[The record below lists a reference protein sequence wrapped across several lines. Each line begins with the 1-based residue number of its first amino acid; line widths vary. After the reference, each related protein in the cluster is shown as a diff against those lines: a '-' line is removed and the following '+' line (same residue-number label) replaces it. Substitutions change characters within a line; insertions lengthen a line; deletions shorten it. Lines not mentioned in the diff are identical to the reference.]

1 LIGGSLSPQMERT
14 LKRDYYESLG
24 VGRDASQE
32 DIKSAYRREALKN
45 HPDRNPGDGDAE
57 SRFKEAAEAYEVLS
71 DSAKRQ
77 RFDRYGHEGL
87 RSSGNSRGFSSVE
100 DIFSAFGDIFGG
112 GGSVFEDLFGSSGGS
127 RGGARRGASLRCEV
141 RLNFDEMAKG
151 TEKTIRLNRAE
162 LCEVCSGSGARP
174 GTSPRTCAY
183 CAGRGEIQQS
193 QGFFA
198 IRTTCPRCRGEGKMI
213 EDPCSDCSGHG
224 RVSRTREIN
233 VKIPAGIEDGTRIR
247 ISGEGEAGDRNGPA
261 GDLYCEVYVS
271 KHPLFERDGMDLVC
285 EVPIT
290 FSQAALGA
298 KVMVPGISKQEELEI
313 NRGTQSGSLF
323 RLRGRGLPDVHGRG
337 QGDLL
342 VRTMVET
349 PKRLNSRQED
359 LLREFAETEEVS
371 VSPRRKSF
379 FEKVKDLFGQEDE

>member
-1 LIGGSLSPQMERT
+1 V
-14 LKRDYYESLG
+14 KRDYYESLG
-24 VGRDASQE
+24 VGREATAG
-32 DIKSAYRREALKN
+32 DIKSAYRREALKH
-45 HPDRNPGDGDAE
+45 HPDRNPGDREAE
-57 SRFKEAAEAYEVLS
+57 QKFKEAAEAYEILS
-71 DSAKRQ
+71 DQGKRQ
-77 RFDRYGHEGL
+77 RYDRFGHEGL

-112 GGSVFEDLFGSSGGS
+112 GGSVFEDLFGFSGGS
-127 RGGARRGASLRCEV
+127 RGGGGRRGASLRCEV
-141 RLNFDEMAKG
+141 RLNFDEMAHG
-151 TEKTIRLNRAE
+151 AEKTIRLKRAE
-162 LCEVCSGSGARP
+162 ACETCAGSGARP

-183 CAGRGEIQQS
+183 CGGHGEIQQS

-213 EDPCSDCSGHG
+213 EDPCNDCSGHG
-224 RVSRTREIN
+224 RVSRTREIS

-247 ISGEGEAGDRNGPA
+247 MTGEGEAGDRNGQA
-261 GDLYCEVYVS
+261 GDLYVEVYVS
-271 KHPLFERDGMDLVC
+271 RHPLFEREGMDLIC

-290 FSQAALGA
+290 FSQATLGA
-298 KVMVPGISKQEELEI
+298 NVMVPGIDRQEEIEVH
-313 NRGTQSGSLF
+313 RGTQSGSMF

-342 VRTMVET
+342 VRAVVET
-349 PKRLNSRQED
+349 PKRLSSRQEE

>member
-1 LIGGSLSPQMERT
+1 M
-14 LKRDYYESLG
+14 KRDFYEALG
-24 VGRDASQE
+24 VDRDATPA
-32 DIKSAYRREALKN
+32 DIKSAYRREALKH
-45 HPDRNPGDGDAE
+45 HPDRNAGDRGAE
-57 SRFKEAAEAYEVLS
+57 QKFKEAAEAYEVLS
-71 DSAKRQ
+71 DAAKRQ
-77 RFDRYGHEGL
+77 RYDRYGHEGL
-87 RSSGNSRGFSSVE
+87 RSSGNSTGFSSVE

-112 GGSVFEDLFGSSGGS
+112 GGGSVFEDLFGFSSGS
-127 RGGARRGASLRCEV
+127 RGGARRGASLRCQV
-141 RLNFDEMAKG
+141 RLNFDEMAHG
-151 TEKTIRLNRAE
+151 TEKTIRLKRAE
-162 LCEVCSGSGARP
+162 NCETCSGTGARP
-174 GTSPRTCAY
+174 GTSPQTCAY

-213 EDPCSDCSGHG
+213 DDPCSDCGGHG
-224 RVSRTREIN
+224 RVARTREIS

-247 ISGEGEAGDRNGPA
+247 LSGEGEAGDRGAPP

-271 KHPLFERDGMDLVC
+271 QHPLFERDGMDLIC

-298 KVMVPGISKQEELEI
+298 KIMVPGISMQEEIEVH
-313 NRGTQSGSLF
+313 RGTQSGSLF

-337 QGDLL
+337 RGDLL

-349 PKRLNSRQED
+349 PKRLTPRQEE
-359 LLREFAETEEVS
+359 LLRDFAEEEDVS
-371 VSPRRKSF
+371 VHPRRKSF

>member
-1 LIGGSLSPQMERT
+1 M
-14 LKRDYYESLG
+14 KRDYYESLG
-24 VGRDASQE
+24 IGRDATAE
-32 DIKSAYRREALKN
+32 DIKSAYRREALKH
-45 HPDRNPGDGDAE
+45 HPDRNPGNRDAE
-57 SRFKEAAEAYEVLS
+57 QKFKDAAEAYEVLS
-71 DSAKRQ
+71 DQAKRQ
-77 RFDRYGHEGL
+77 RYDRFGHDGL

-112 GGSVFEDLFGSSGGS
+112 GGSVFEDLFGRSGGS
-127 RGGARRGASLRCEV
+127 RGGGGRRGASLRCEV
-141 RLNFDEMAKG
+141 RLSFDEMAHG
-151 TEKTIRLNRAE
+151 AEKSIRLKRAE
-162 LCEVCSGSGARP
+162 SCETCSGTGARP

-183 CAGRGEIQQS
+183 CGGHGEIQQS

-213 EDPCSDCSGHG
+213 EDPCHDCSGSG
-224 RVSRTREIN
+224 RVARTREIS

-247 ISGEGEAGDRNGPA
+247 MTGEGEAGDRSGPP
-261 GDLYCEVYVS
+261 GDLYVEVYVS
-271 KHPLFERDGMDLVC
+271 GHPLFERDGMDLIC

-298 KVMVPGISKQEELEI
+298 MVMVPGIDRQEEIEVH
-313 NRGTQSGSLF
+313 RGTQSGSTF

-337 QGDLL
+337 HGDLL
-342 VRTMVET
+342 VRTVVET
-349 PKRLNSRQED
+349 PKRLSSRQED

-379 FEKVKDLFGQEDE
+379 FKKVKDLFGQEDE